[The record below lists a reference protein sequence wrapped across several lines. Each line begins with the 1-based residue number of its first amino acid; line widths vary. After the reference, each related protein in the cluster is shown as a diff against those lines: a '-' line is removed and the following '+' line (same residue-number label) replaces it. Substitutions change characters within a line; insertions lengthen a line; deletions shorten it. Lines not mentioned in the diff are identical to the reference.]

1 MKYLVK
7 SFVVTFLLIFST
19 QSFAEQTIVVMD
31 LKYILNNSKAGKGAQ
46 DFLKKSFETNNKK
59 FTSMEKK
66 LKKQETDLLE
76 KRTILSKE
84 EYKKKSDSL
93 RKSVREYQSQR
104 KKSLTKIST
113 QRAESRE
120 ILMSKI
126 MPIVDIYI
134 KENKISIVMD
144 KKSMIGGLTEFDIT
158 NQIVDTLNKELPSL
172 NLK

>member
-76 KRTILSKE
+76 KRTVLSKE

>member
-7 SFVVTFLLIFST
+7 YFVVTFLLIFST
-19 QSFAEQTIVVMD
+19 QSFAEQKIVVMD
-31 LKYILNNSKAGKGAQ
+31 LKYVLNNSKAGKGAQ

-104 KKSLTKIST
+104 KKALTKIST

-144 KKSMIGGLTEFDIT
+144 KKTMIGGLTEFDIT
-158 NQIVDTLNKELPSL
+158 NQIVDALNKELPSL

>member
-19 QSFAEQTIVVMD
+19 QSLAEQKIVLMD
-31 LKYILNNSKAGKGAQ
+31 LKFILNNSKAGKGAQ
-46 DFLKKSFETNNKK
+46 DFLKKSFQNNAKK
-59 FTSMEKK
+59 FNSMEKK
-66 LKKQETDLLE
+66 LKEQEKDLLG
-76 KRTILSKE
+76 KKTILSKE

-93 RKSVREYQSQR
+93 RKSVREYQSER
-104 KKSLTKIST
+104 KKSLDKITT
-113 QRAESRE
+113 QRAESRK

-126 MPIVDIYI
+126 MPIVDTYI

-144 KKSMIGGLTEFDIT
+144 KKTMIGGLTEFDIT
-158 NQIVDTLNKELPSL
+158 NQIIDKLNKEFPSL